1 MSRVKR
7 VMAKYAANLLIR
19 RSQVQDHS
27 GSSAGDACLRDQLYA
42 QSGQKTLSPF
52 EHEFSCGR
60 HCYMFYVTLMLAI
73 AVVVYV
79 SCIVFFCLLTLL
91 IVILL

>member
-1 MSRVKR
+1 
-7 VMAKYAANLLIR
+7 MAKYAANLLIR

-27 GSSAGDACLRDQLYA
+27 GGSAADAYLRDQLYA
-42 QSGQKTLSPF
+42 QSGQKTLSRF
-52 EHEFSCGR
+52 EHEFCYGR